1 MNQQVKQK
9 WVDALKSGDYQQTRA
24 ALKDQSGFC
33 CLGVLCD
40 LYSKE
45 TGEDWVQDG
54 RNYRFF
60 ENDKFP
66 PIAVCDWAGFVNT
79 SNPKVEYGEERLPL
93 TDLNDTGKSFKEIAA
108 IIQEQL

>member
-24 ALKDQSGFC
+24 TLKDQSGFC

-54 RNYRFF
+54 RDYY
-60 ENDKFP
+60 P
-66 PIAVCDWAGFVNT
+66 PTAVCEWAGFVNT
-79 SNPKVEYGEERLPL
+79 YNPKVEYGEERLSL
-93 TDLNDTGKSFKEIAA
+93 ADLNDNGKSFKEIAA